1 MTALTQYQRLEATG
15 IWRKSAEA
23 QRLDVIISI
32 GESSLVI
39 TDINE
44 KPLAHWS
51 LAALAVIQSKDGIKL
66 YHPDGDPSE
75 TLELGSNE
83 NEMAEA
89 IEKLMKAVDRRRPKP
104 GRLRIFSL
112 ASILIIILG
121 LSIFWLPA
129 ALRDY
134 TQKII
139 PEVREKEMGKAVFN
153 EFVSFVGAPCSRE
166 LGRIALDKFISNLG
180 LIEYTFYVVPS
191 ETIEAIHLPGK
202 IIVISKALVEDFDD
216 PDVLA
221 GYVLAQIQRE
231 AKSNALDE
239 LMKQMNNIEIIQF
252 LFGRSPDFSTLRG
265 FSKDW
270 IMKKQITVDPKNLV
284 TEFNKRAISALPYSY
299 AIDVTGQSTQFMI
312 NSEQTSGNVKK
323 PSLDDSAWLALQTI
337 CGG

>member
-51 LAALAVIQSKDGIKL
+51 LAALAVIQSKDGNKL
-66 YHPDGDPSE
+66 YHPDGDPGE

-83 NEMAEA
+83 NEMAKA

-112 ASILIIILG
+112 ASILIVILG

-139 PEVREKEMGKAVFN
+139 PEVREQEMGKAVFN
-153 EFVSFVGAPCSRE
+153 EFISFVGAPCSRE
-166 LGRIALDKFISNLG
+166 LGIIALDKFSSNLG
-180 LIEYTFYVVPS
+180 LVEYSFYIVPS

-216 PDVLA
+216 PDVVA
-221 GYVLAQIQRE
+221 GHILAQIQRE

-252 LFGRSPDFSTLRG
+252 LLGKSPDASTLRG

-270 IMKKQITVDPKNLV
+270 IIKKQVDIDLEILMN
-284 TEFNKRAISALPYSY
+284 EFNKRAISALPYSY
-299 AIDVTGQSTQFMI
+299 AIDVTGQNTQIMI
-312 NSEQTSGNVKK
+312 NSEKISQKVRK

>member
-51 LAALAVIQSKDGIKL
+51 LAALAVIQSKDGNKL
-66 YHPDGDPSE
+66 YHPDGDPGE

-83 NEMAEA
+83 NEMAKA

-112 ASILIIILG
+112 ASISIVILG

-139 PEVREKEMGKAVFN
+139 PEVREQEMGKAVFN
-153 EFVSFVGAPCSRE
+153 EFISFVGAPCSRE
-166 LGRIALDKFISNLG
+166 LGIIALDKFSSNLG
-180 LIEYTFYVVPS
+180 LEEYSFHIVPS

-202 IIVISKALVEDFDD
+202 IIVVSKALVEDFDD

-221 GYVLAQIQRE
+221 GHILAQIQRE

-252 LFGRSPDFSTLRG
+252 LLGKSPDASTLRE

-270 IMKKQITVDPKNLV
+270 IIKKQVDIDLETLMN
-284 TEFNKRAISALPYSY
+284 EFNKKAISALPYSY

-312 NSEQTSGNVKK
+312 NNEKISQKVRK
-323 PSLDDSAWLALQTI
+323 PSLDDSAWLAMQTI

>member
-32 GESSLVI
+32 GDSSLVI

-51 LAALAVIQSKDGIKL
+51 LAALAVIQSKDGNKL
-66 YHPDGDPSE
+66 YHPGGDPGE

-83 NEMAEA
+83 NEMAQA
-89 IEKLMKAVDRRRPKP
+89 IEKLMKTVDRRRPKP

-112 ASILIIILG
+112 ASILIVIFG
-121 LSIFWLPA
+121 LSVFWLPA

-139 PEVREKEMGKAVFN
+139 PEVREQEMGKAVFK
-153 EFVSFVGAPCSRE
+153 EFISFVGAPCSRE
-166 LGRIALDKFISNLG
+166 LGIIALDKFSSNLG
-180 LIEYTFYVVPS
+180 LLEYRFYIVPS
-191 ETIEAIHLPGK
+191 ETIDAIHLPGK

-216 PDVLA
+216 PDVVA

-239 LMKQMNNIEIIQF
+239 LMKQMSNIEIIQF
-252 LFGRSPDFSTLRG
+252 LFGSSPDASTLRG

-270 IMKKQITVDPKNLV
+270 IIKKQVGVDLESLMN
-284 TEFNKRAISALPYSY
+284 EFNKRAISALPYSY
-299 AIDVTGQSTQFMI
+299 AIDVTGQSSQSMI
-312 NSEQTSGNVKK
+312 NSEKISEKVRK

>member
-112 ASILIIILG
+112 ASILIIVLG

-139 PEVREKEMGKAVFN
+139 PEVREQEMGKAVFN

-180 LIEYTFYVVPS
+180 VIEYTFYIVPS
-191 ETIEAIHLPGK
+191 ETIEAIHLPG
-202 IIVISKALVEDFDD
+202 
-216 PDVLA
+216 
-221 GYVLAQIQRE
+221 
-231 AKSNALDE
+231 
-239 LMKQMNNIEIIQF
+239 
-252 LFGRSPDFSTLRG
+252 
-265 FSKDW
+265 
-270 IMKKQITVDPKNLV
+270 
-284 TEFNKRAISALPYSY
+284 
-299 AIDVTGQSTQFMI
+299 
-312 NSEQTSGNVKK
+312 
-323 PSLDDSAWLALQTI
+323 
-337 CGG
+337 

>member
-23 QRLDVIISI
+23 QRIDVIISI

-51 LAALAVIQSKDGIKL
+51 LAALAIKQSKDGHKL

-75 TLELGSNE
+75 TLELGNNE

-89 IEKLMKAVDRRRPKP
+89 IEKLMKVVDRRRPKP
-104 GRLRIFSL
+104 GRLRIYSF
-112 ASILIIILG
+112 ASILLIISG
-121 LSIFWLPA
+121 LSIFWLPT

-139 PEVREKEMGKAVFN
+139 PEVREQEIGEAVLN
-153 EFVSFVGAPCSRE
+153 EFISFVGAPCSRE
-166 LGRIALDKFISNLG
+166 LGKMALNKFVSNLG
-180 LIEYTFYVVPS
+180 FLEYTFYIVPS
-191 ETIEAIHLPGK
+191 ETIDVLHLPGK
-202 IIVISKALVEDFDD
+202 IILISKALVEDFDD

-231 AKSNALDE
+231 TKSNALDE
-239 LMKQMNNIEIIQF
+239 LMRQMSNVEIIQF
-252 LFGRSPDFSTLRG
+252 LFGKSPDAKTLRG

-270 IMKKQITVDPKNLV
+270 ITKNKVSLDLDTLMK
-284 TEFNKRAISALPYSY
+284 EFNNREISSLPYSY
-299 AIDVTGQSTQFMI
+299 AKDVTGQTTQFLI
-312 NSEQTSGNVKK
+312 NSEKKSEKARK
-323 PSLDDSAWLALQTI
+323 PSLDDSSWLALQTI

>member
-51 LAALAVIQSKDGIKL
+51 LAALAVIQSKDGNKL
-66 YHPDGDPSE
+66 YHPDGDPGE

-83 NEMAEA
+83 NEMAKA
-89 IEKLMKAVDRRRPKP
+89 IEKVMKAVDRRRPKP

-112 ASILIIILG
+112 ASILIVILG

-139 PEVREKEMGKAVFN
+139 PEVREQEMGKAVFN
-153 EFVSFVGAPCSRE
+153 EFISFVGAPCSRE
-166 LGRIALDKFISNLG
+166 LGIIALDKFSSNLG
-180 LIEYTFYVVPS
+180 LVEYSFYIVPS

-216 PDVLA
+216 PDVVA
-221 GYVLAQIQRE
+221 GHILAQIQRE

-252 LFGRSPDFSTLRG
+252 LLGKSPDASTLRR

-270 IMKKQITVDPKNLV
+270 IIKKQVDIDLEILMS
-284 TEFNKRAISALPYSY
+284 EFNKRAISALPYSY
-299 AIDVTGQSTQFMI
+299 AIDVTGQSTQIMI
-312 NSEQTSGNVKK
+312 NSEKISQKVRK